1 MLNYVNSVSCTVS
14 ENKNEFI
21 LTFRQ
26 LHPIIGADGNVKER
40 AEDVVSELVMNH
52 ELALALKT
60 ILDGA
65 LSTESI
71 VQ

>member
-1 MLNYVNSVSCTVS
+1 MLNYVNSVSCTTN

-26 LHPIIGADGNVKER
+26 VHPIVGADGAIKEK
-40 AEDVVSELVMNH
+40 AEELVSEIVMNH
-52 ELALALKT
+52 ELALALKG
-60 ILDGA
+60 ILEQV
-65 LSTESI
+65 LPNESV